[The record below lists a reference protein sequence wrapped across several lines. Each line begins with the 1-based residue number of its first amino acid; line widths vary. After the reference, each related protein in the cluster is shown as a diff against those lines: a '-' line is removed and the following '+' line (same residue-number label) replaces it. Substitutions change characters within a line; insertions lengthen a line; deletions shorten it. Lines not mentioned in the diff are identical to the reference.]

1 MDMMEV
7 LIIPDWGPDIL
18 LRNLALNFVRDL
30 SLMKM

>member
-1 MDMMEV
+1 MDMTEV
-7 LIIPDWGPDIL
+7 LIIPDRGLDIL